1 MDAVGN
7 IKIAALRFLRGD
19 QCLDS
24 IIEQTDPRE
33 ALSTLDGREAH
44 SVSLAQVTGFC
55 KCLSQG
61 SHQHGL
67 VLYGGILPFARA
79 INRKSSLQVAEDS
92 DIVDD
97 ETTLFVS
104 VDPVCPCDRLHQRM
118 VPHRLV
124 EVDGRTVR
132 YIKAGHP

>member
-33 ALSTLDGREAH
+33 ALSTLEGREAH
-44 SVSLAQVTGFC
+44 AVALAQVTGFC

-67 VLYGGILPFARA
+67 VLYGGIPVSYTHLRA
-79 INRKSSLQVAEDS
+79 H
-92 DIVDD
+92 
-97 ETTLFVS
+97 ETRHDL
-104 VDPVCPCDRLHQRM
+104 VCRL
-118 VPHRLV
+118 LL
-124 EVDGRTVR
+124 E
-132 YIKAGHP
+132 KKKK